1 VVCGCAVQL
10 CPGLNTVVRELVFSL
25 WQQYG
30 VHDILGIDGG
40 YRGFYAKNTIQL
52 DPKKVGDIHK
62 RGGTFLGTS
71 RGGHETTK
79 IVNSI
84 EDRGINQVSPS
95 DACWH
100 LASNLNGD
108 PQEAKA
114 IFRPIY

>member
-1 VVCGCAVQL
+1 MI
-10 CPGLNTVVRELVFSL
+10 RELVFSL
-25 WQQYG
+25 WQQYN

-52 DPKKVGDIHK
+52 NPKKVGDIHK

-84 EDRGINQVSPS
+84 EDRGINQVRTAGFSEVVHGVPEGS
-95 DACWH
+95 CWQPC
-100 LASNLNGD
+100 LFS
-108 PQEAKA
+108 
-114 IFRPIY
+114 